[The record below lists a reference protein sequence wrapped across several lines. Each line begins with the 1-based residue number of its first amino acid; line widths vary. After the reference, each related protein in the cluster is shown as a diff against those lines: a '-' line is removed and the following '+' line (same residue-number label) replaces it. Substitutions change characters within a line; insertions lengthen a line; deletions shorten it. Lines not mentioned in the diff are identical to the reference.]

1 MDFSFLLSCNDLT
14 EDHFAEAAESREDTY
29 ELLLRIAEISRQH
42 DGTSTAILRFLSR
55 VAMTSRW
62 VDGDVRIRI
71 DFCGMF
77 RTRLILMRGFGG
89 DEFEVLKRIELSV
102 SFMEFREACKESRA
116 IQPFIVS
123 AAGLTG
129 KDMFLVLDAPEQ
141 ARRESVKPPAFEAAQ
156 ARLAEKLRQPQI
168 PRLKPEVA
176 AALEKIRRLRETQ
189 EAPAAPAPRTPIAK
203 IELQKRPLQHVAPAT
218 SDRSPR
224 NPESLLPLIKPQ
236 NAKPRN
242 DDRNRTRAYGVPA
255 QEEPTTTAESEPSHD
270 VDEGW
275 DED

>member
-1 MDFSFLLSCNDLT
+1 MDFSFLVSCNDLT

-29 ELLLRIAEISRQH
+29 ELLLRMAELSEPH
-42 DGTSTAILRFLSR
+42 DGTSTMLIRFLAR
-55 VAMTSRW
+55 VAIASSW
-62 VDGDVRIRI
+62 VDGDVRIKI
-71 DFCGMF
+71 VFSGVF
-77 RTRLILMRGFGG
+77 RTRIILMRGLGG
-89 DEFEVLKRIELSV
+89 DEFEVMKRVELAV
-102 SFMEFREACKESRA
+102 SFMEFREACKETKA

-242 DDRNRTRAYGVPA
+242 DARNRTRAYGVPA
-255 QEEPTTTAESEPSHD
+255 QEKPTTPAESLPSDD